1 MKTATKFS
9 FLLILFCLQ
18 SCAQK
23 NEPKTTLKL
32 KSIYDVTKDDVNQTV
47 GKYGLKGN
55 VKTVEQKTFSASK
68 DTLIDFSKF
77 ERIDMNKEHQ
87 YYNLAEMD
95 NDCKVTFNKNGY
107 VTNRISFGER
117 FGSKSVETDT
127 LFYDQN
133 NQLIMVR
140 NNLEGDD
147 FAFPSDMKFEY
158 NKSGHLI
165 KQHVNKQIWLHSYFE
180 DKNQVRI
187 VHHEDNEFRFDNT
200 YTYNKFGQKIELL
213 NREENGKIEDRW
225 VFEYDNLGEV
235 EKETLYYPD
244 GEQHEYHKHIYDKNF
259 KVYEQYDKNKNW
271 TTRIIINPKVADI
284 TIKTRKF
291 EYYPQ

>member
-1 MKTATKFS
+1 MKTTATFS
-9 FLLILFCLQ
+9 FLLILLCLQ

-23 NEPKTTLKL
+23 NDPKTSLKL
-32 KSIYDVTKDDVNQTV
+32 KSIYEVTKDDVNQTV
-47 GKYGLKGN
+47 ERYGLNGN
-55 VKTVEQKTFSASK
+55 VKTVEQKTSYASK
-68 DTLIDFSKF
+68 DSITDFSKF
-77 ERIDMNKEHQ
+77 ELIDINKEHQ

-107 VTNRISFGER
+107 VINRISFGER

-127 LFYDQN
+127 LFYDKN
-133 NQLIMVR
+133 NQLIIVR

-147 FAFPSDMKFEY
+147 FAFPGDIKFEY

-165 KQHVNKQIWLHSYFE
+165 KQSVNKQIWLHTYFE

-200 YTYNKFGQKIELL
+200 YTYNKFGQKVELIK
-213 NREENGKIEDRW
+213 REENGKLEDRW
-225 VFEYDNLGEV
+225 VYEYDDQGGV

-244 GEQHEYHKHIYDKNF
+244 GKYHEYHKHKYDKDF

-271 TTRIIINPKVADI
+271 TIRIIINPEVEKI

-291 EYYPQ
+291 QYYQ